1 MGEECGFGEEET
13 KSCKCRTIAV
23 CCTVLQCV
31 AVCSRVL
38 QCVVES
44 CKCRA
49 SGDGEEPTVVKVV
62 AQLIT
67 EYLSSPCPPPSK
79 TQPPLS
85 TSNPLWQSNNVWT
98 RTPFPSLLL
107 SPPTHPPSSSPRPP
121 SFNPYPC
128 LAVTMHRGRATSNCR
143 C

>member
-1 MGEECGFGEEET
+1 VGEECGFGEEET

-67 EYLSSPCPPPSK
+67 EYLSSPCPPPS
-79 TQPPLS
+79 P
-85 TSNPLWQSNNVWT
+85 TSLT
-98 RTPFPSLLL
+98 RGGEGK
-107 SPPTHPPSSSPRPP
+107 
-121 SFNPYPC
+121 
-128 LAVTMHRGRATSNCR
+128 RGRAEKGGGIFLLGPGGDV
-143 C
+143 